1 MFELLQVAKNGEFIG
16 RIFPIVL
23 EDARIY
29 KAIDRIRYVEHWEKQ
44 LKELDTAMKGVSAA
58 NMDGF
63 REDIDLYDEIRDNLP
78 KLSDILKDMNTL
90 TPELHRQ
97 SGFKELIDAVMAKL
111 EE

>member
-1 MFELLQVAKNGEFIG
+1 M
-16 RIFPIVL
+16 
-23 EDARIY
+23 
-29 KAIDRIRYVEHWEKQ
+29 
-44 LKELDTAMKGVSAA
+44 KELDDAMKGVPAA

-90 TPELHRQ
+90 TDLHRQ
-97 SGFKELIDAVMAKL
+97 SGFKELIDAVMSKL